1 MTAATLHRCLIAV
14 LSQPERTC
22 RRLTADEV
30 AKLKAERLPGM
41 YPDVNFRSD
50 LTCSQNGPGPA
61 AVDAPPAFRDHFP
74 ALTGQFVG
82 KNFKAHS
89 GRRAALPDGAR
100 ECPLPSLFET
110 TATMFSRD

>member
-30 AKLKAERLPGM
+30 AKLKAERVPGM

-50 LTCSQNGPGPA
+50 LTCSRNGPGPA
-61 AVDAPPAFRDHFP
+61 AVGATPRPSGTYR
-74 ALTGQFVG
+74 QFVG
-82 KNFKAHS
+82 PNFKLNF
-89 GRRAALPDGAR
+89 RRRQPKLVQ
-100 ECPLPSLFET
+100 S
-110 TATMFSRD
+110 SR